1 MFIWIIWM
9 FIWIILFYSFYMYCI
24 LRKTFSL
31 SEEHWNLAFFFLP
44 VDLSCIK
51 DQWKETRLYQQQS
64 QGSQGYYLEHAG
76 SKETRRNRASRVV
89 FITNAWLSRH
99 IVHLLLSIYV
109 GRIDDRLNAREKI
122 CTSRD
127 TTPGEISLQAEKQA
141 HKAPFQI

>member
-1 MFIWIIWM
+1 MNY
-9 FIWIILFYSFYMYCI
+9 LFLFYMYCI

-31 SEEHWNLAFFFLP
+31 SEKHWNLAFFFLP
-44 VDLSCIK
+44 VDLSSIN
-51 DQWKETRLYQQQS
+51 DQGKETRSYQQQS
-64 QGSQGYYLEHAG
+64 QGSQGYYLERAE
-76 SKETRRNRASRVV
+76 SKKTRRNRASRVV
-89 FITNAWLSRH
+89 FVTNAWLSRH

>member
-1 MFIWIIWM
+1 MFILIIIELWIIINYYVLYIEKDILASWETLEPG
-9 FIWIILFYSFYMYCI
+9 ILFS
-24 LRKTFSL
+24 S
-31 SEEHWNLAFFFLP
+31 
-44 VDLSCIK
+44 LSCIN

-64 QGSQGYYLEHAG
+64 QGSQGYYLERAG
-76 SKETRRNRASRVV
+76 SKETRRSRASRVV

-109 GRIDDRLNAREKI
+109 GRIDDRLNAGEKI

-127 TTPGEISLQAEKQA
+127 TTPGEISLQAVKQA